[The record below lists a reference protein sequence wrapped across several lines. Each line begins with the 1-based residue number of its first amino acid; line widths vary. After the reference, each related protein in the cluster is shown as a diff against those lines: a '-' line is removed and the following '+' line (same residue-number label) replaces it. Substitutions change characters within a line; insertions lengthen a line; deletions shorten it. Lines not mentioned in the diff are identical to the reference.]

1 MNLSKIR
8 IVKKPNMSKRIFFKD
23 DICAYSIAL
32 NQLVNTYSIHKGQAP
47 FHTMSKDQDFVL
59 DEKTKSVLIN
69 ISREFDGVED
79 DLVFYERW
87 LVNSDR
93 SDKKRRYFF
102 RRP

>member
-1 MNLSKIR
+1 MDLSKIR
-8 IVKKPNMSKRIFFKD
+8 IVKKPNMSKMIFFED
-23 DICAYSIAL
+23 DIFAYGIAL

>member
-1 MNLSKIR
+1 MQI
-8 IVKKPNMSKRIFFKD
+8 IKKPNMSKIQFFD
-23 DICAYSIAL
+23 NDMYSYGIAL
-32 NQLVNTYSIHKGQAP
+32 SHLVNNFPIHKGQAP
-47 FHTMSKDQDFVL
+47 FHTMSKDQKFVL
-59 DEKTKSVLIN
+59 EEKLKTVLLN
-69 ISREFDGVED
+69 ICREFDGVED